1 MSKSQLIA
9 SSNMRKSKG
18 QVVTI
23 IVLIFFASLLLNLCL
38 MLSSDY
44 KENFYRKHD
53 KLNAEHVTLVIDENS
68 KEFND
73 FLTNTL
79 ENDSRTT
86 EYVLTD
92 TMHMVGDFSYNG
104 GVVNHEMV
112 FIKKEDVLSKSVGK
126 IEIIEED
133 TSFDGIYM
141 PVMYRSNDIQ
151 LGNDINI
158 NIGNNSVT
166 YRIAGFFNSVMM
178 GSHNCSI
185 CLYVLPSNLYGEL
198 QDSGYAQASTLC
210 SIRISNPADSENYE
224 SMLNTVLD
232 SEFPTSRSSSNTI
245 AIVSQSRYISQMICS
260 TIIAVMVMLV
270 LLITI
275 VVIVSN
281 ISNYIKENIKSLGA
295 LKAIGYTSKQ
305 LVCSLLFQF
314 LSITLIASTIGI
326 ALSYCLFP
334 AVNTMMTAQTGIPY
348 EIRFLPIPIIITFI
362 ASCGSVALTVWLSS
376 LKIKKI
382 EPITALRSGLSTHN
396 FKKNHIPLSK
406 TRAPL
411 NLSLA
416 LKTTL
421 SNVKHNL
428 TVCIT
433 MLVLSLVVVFSGVMI
448 ENMIIDSKPFLD
460 MVIGET
466 ADCCINIQQ
475 EKQEEFIL
483 DIDNDER
490 VEKLYLYTSLKVRHV
505 GGVELLSNICDDFSK
520 SNNQSIIYSGR
531 FPQYDNEIAIAG
543 MYAKEQNLKIGQ
555 EIEIS
560 ADGKQAKYI
569 ITGFTQLSNNLGK
582 DCLLTRAGYERI
594 GELQNVSF
602 YINLSKEVD
611 IDTFLTDMKSEY
623 GQMLNTT
630 INIGSL
636 IDSVGSVYISLM
648 LIIVIA
654 ILILSAII
662 IALVL
667 YLLVKTML
675 NSKKQDYGVYKA
687 LGFTTKQLVFQTA
700 LSFMPAIIISTVVG
714 ITIGSFVINPILSVF
729 LGPIGIVKCNFTLPV
744 GFIIGLGIGLI
755 IISFIIACI
764 LSLRVKKIA
773 PRALLTNE

>member
-1 MSKSQLIA
+1 MNKSQLIA

-23 IVLIFFASLLLNLCL
+23 IVLIFLASLLLNLCL
-38 MLSSDY
+38 MLSTDY

-86 EYVLTD
+86 EYALTD

-104 GVVNHEMV
+104 GIVNHEMV

-133 TSFDGIYM
+133 TSINGIYM
-141 PVMYRSNDIQ
+141 PVMYKSNDIQ

-166 YRIAGFFNSVMM
+166 YPIAGFFNSVMM

-198 QDSGYAQASTLC
+198 EDSGYAPASTLC
-210 SIRISNPADSENYE
+210 SVRISNPADSENYE

-232 SEFPTSRSSSNTI
+232 SKFTTSRSSSNTI

-260 TIIAVMVMLV
+260 TIMAVMMMLV

-326 ALSYCLFP
+326 VLSYCLFP
-334 AVNTMMTAQTGIPY
+334 AVNAMMIAQTGIPY

-362 ASCGSVALTVWLSS
+362 ASCGSVALTVFLSS

-406 TRAPL
+406 TKAPL

-421 SNVKHNL
+421 SNVKHNV

-448 ENMIIDSKPFLD
+448 ENMIVDSKPFLN

-466 ADCCINIQQ
+466 ADCCVNIQQ
-475 EKQEEFIL
+475 EKQADFIL
-483 DIDNDER
+483 DIENDER

-543 MYAKEQNLKIGQ
+543 MYAKEQKLKIGQ

-569 ITGFTQLSNNLGK
+569 ITGFTQISNNLGK

-602 YINLSKEVD
+602 YMNLSKEVD

-630 INIGSL
+630 INMGSL

-729 LGPIGIVKCNFTLPV
+729 LGTIGIVKCDFNLPI
-744 GFIIGLGIGLI
+744 GFIIGSGIGLI

-764 LSLRVKKIA
+764 LSLRVKRIA

>member
-1 MSKSQLIA
+1 MSKSLLIA

-23 IVLIFFASLLLNLCL
+23 IVLMFLASLLLNLCL
-38 MLSSDY
+38 MLSTDY

-53 KLNAEHVTLVIDENS
+53 KLNAEHVTLVIDESS
-68 KEFND
+68 KEFKD
-73 FLTNTL
+73 FLTDTL

-86 EYVLTD
+86 EYSLTD

-104 GVVNHEMV
+104 GIVNQEMI
-112 FIKKEDVLSKSVGK
+112 FIKKEDALSKSVGK

-133 TSFDGIYM
+133 TTLNGIYM
-141 PVMYRSNDIQ
+141 PVMYKSNDIQ
-151 LGNDINI
+151 LGNDIVF

-185 CLYVLPSNLYGEL
+185 CLFVLPSTLYSEL
-198 QDSGYAQASTLC
+198 QDSGYAPRSTLC
-210 SIRISNPADSENYE
+210 SVRISNPAESENYE
-224 SMLNTVLD
+224 SMLNTILD
-232 SEFPTSRSSSNTI
+232 SEFPTARSSSNTI

-260 TIIAVMVMLV
+260 TIIAVMMMLV

-275 VVIVSN
+275 VVIISN
-281 ISNYIKENIKSLGA
+281 ISNYIKENIKNLGA

-334 AVNTMMTAQTGIPY
+334 AVNAMMTVQTGIPY
-348 EIRFLPIPIIITFI
+348 AIRFLPIPIIITFI

-406 TRAPL
+406 TKVPL

-448 ENMIIDSKPFLD
+448 ENMITNSKPFLE
-460 MVIGET
+460 MVVGET
-466 ADCCINIQQ
+466 ADCCVNIQQ
-475 EKQEEFIL
+475 EKEADFIL
-483 DIDNDER
+483 DIENDER
-490 VEKLYLYTSLKVRHV
+490 VEKSYLYTSLKIRHV

-531 FPQYDNEIAIAG
+531 FPQYDNEIALAG
-543 MYAKEQNLKIGQ
+543 MYAKEQKLKIGQ

-560 ADGKQAKYI
+560 ADGTQAKFI
-569 ITGFTQLSNNLGK
+569 ITGFTQISNNLGK

-594 GELQNVSF
+594 GELQNAS
-602 YINLSKEVD
+602 YYMNLSKGVD

-623 GQMLNTT
+623 GQMINTT
-630 INIGSL
+630 INVGSL

-648 LIIVIA
+648 LIIVIV

-662 IALVL
+662 IAFVL
-667 YLLVKTML
+667 YLLVKTVL

-687 LGFTTKQLVFQTA
+687 LGFTTKQLVLQTA

-714 ITIGSFVINPILSVF
+714 ITIGSFLINPILSIF
-729 LGPIGIVKCNFTLPV
+729 LGSIGIVKCNFTLPV
-744 GFIIGLGIGLI
+744 GFIIGSGIGLI

-764 LSLRVKKIA
+764 LSLRVKRIA